1 MKQLFESPE
10 FILVL
15 IFGSY
20 LFGQWIFKKTKLAI
34 LHPLIVSI
42 AIIIV
47 FLQVTKLDYNKF
59 QEGGKFVSFLLGP
72 SVVALGYVLY
82 EQMSYLKG
90 NVVSILTSIF
100 IGSITGITSVIFL
113 ARLTGADQA
122 LIMTLEPKSVT
133 TAIAMNIASQSG
145 GIPSLTAVIVLF
157 CGIFGGI
164 VGPYVLRIFGIK
176 SSIAKG
182 LAMGASSHSVGTVKA
197 MEMGVI
203 EGAISG
209 LAIGLMGVMTA
220 LLIPFIHK
228 IIL

>member
-1 MKQLFESPE
+1 MRLLIESPE

-20 LFGQWIFKKTKLAI
+20 LFGQWVFKKTRVAI
-34 LHPLIVSI
+34 LHPLIISI
-42 AIIIV
+42 AIIIL
-47 FLQVTKLDYNKF
+47 FLQITKMDYVTF
-59 QEGGKFVSFLLGP
+59 QRGGQFVSFLLGP
-72 SVVALGYVLY
+72 SVVALGYILY
-82 EQMSYLKG
+82 QQMSYLKG

-100 IGSITGITSVIFL
+100 VGSITGIVSVIVL
-113 ARLTGADQA
+113 AKITGADDA

-133 TAIAMNIASQSG
+133 TAIAMNISAQSG

-164 VGPYVLRIFGIK
+164 VGPFVLRILGIK

-182 LAMGASSHSVGTVKA
+182 LAMGASAHSVGTVKA

-220 LLIPFIHK
+220 LLIPFIHQ
-228 IIL
+228 LLS